1 MNLSNAEKELLKNDV
16 AAVRYAQTSPRTI
29 FCVIIDHTGHEVYG
43 VSACRDL
50 SKFDEELGKL
60 FALRHAL
67 GQLYRRKRNSVD

>member
-1 MNLSNAEKELLKNDV
+1 MELSKAEKELLKNDV
-16 AAVRYAQTSPRTI
+16 FAVRYASVTPRTI

-50 SKFDEELGKL
+50 SKFDEELGQL